1 MSNRFLNRE
10 DPTQFEEINENQII
24 VNILREEFPN
34 DAQLQ
39 KGKLSLVP
47 NEVPTPVALAS
58 RNKYSRV
65 LELDA
70 DLSASYAEYPINKLV
85 PSVNDEELDEI
96 LLDEFEFYLNPSDS
110 GFAPPAPDGLFLRS
124 IELDARQF
132 DYHDLYLKQG
142 PESIPEKVAAGRI
155 EDELI
160 NEMFCIW
167 YVERGIARPITNY
180 KTLEVMLVERGLTY
194 DSITEAQESDFTDF
208 DLRLDGRF
216 EGDVGVN
223 EIGEPNPSP
232 TLLDELTVRSVTDR
246 SYEWNAYIRFRS
258 GYKLG
263 TTTNGFKFYRDPG
276 DYIQL
281 RNLRLLT
288 PPSDE
293 DVKAV
298 RQNRKGLEWPRLSE
312 TQDVCPRLYRY
323 YLNDVEYIS
332 MNLIK
337 ADPEDFY
344 QDTCLLPPTDL
355 EVFRGQYEGKLIILK
370 WPTQGYVRS
379 IIEAGTSN
387 TQFDD
392 LIFDLR
398 FMIHGH
404 LKGVLSLRTLKDI
417 ARIQGI
423 NISAYEGGLE
433 DYPVNEL
440 TGQLLD
446 ANSVNDLDDEQF
458 EALSAQNGIIQVL
471 AQAGAIEVLGE
482 TRIDTGVRRV
492 WDDFSQIVQ
501 INRLDPDEY
510 EKYRRYESNNLD
522 MFGVEELEPFEPR
535 GALIYYPLERYEILQ
550 EQAIQQEFFDA
561 ALIQIKELF
570 PPVAAACQ
578 EFSNKLSGIQ
588 GGFLQQVK
596 TKFDYNSDLYK
607 IANAGGTWVLAK
619 RKNSG
624 DVKDKGSNGS
634 FFRLWEK
641 ESFISSAMKGSEEN
655 QVFWDNG
662 KPWCINTLNPGSNP
676 NTKDTNAKAT
686 ELIQYQYVKDGIQLI
701 SSGMVAAGTD
711 AQKGS
716 GAIHQPGDKKGS
728 LGNGNQRY
736 GRPERSGRRQ
746 REQMKDPQYLNLCI
760 AQYILEA
767 IIDPGGIGA
776 STLDDTSPDYSPP
789 ANVISG
795 QANQKLTDQAQEADT
810 FLAELTSQV
819 DELSEYIATIDGR
832 LIRATTVEEL
842 EDILNILTEAR
853 NYYASIDEDLFS
865 YLAALEA
872 YINNQYTMLGK
883 RIVKAINKVRKHVN
897 DKNGKYFIL
906 WPGANRT
913 TASKFYQGVDYDASI
928 PELED

>member
-34 DAQLQ
+34 DKQLEE
-39 KGKLSLVP
+39 GKLSLVP
-47 NEVPTPVALAS
+47 NVVPTPVDLAS

-96 LLDEFEFYLNPSDS
+96 LLDEFEFYTEPRPG
-110 GFAPPAPDGLFLRS
+110 GFAPPVPDGLFLRA
-124 IELDARQF
+124 IELDATPF
-132 DYHDLYLKQG
+132 DFHDLYLKQG
-142 PESIPEKVAAGRI
+142 PETMPDKVADGRI

-167 YVERGIARPITNY
+167 YVERGIARPIPNY

-194 DSITEAQESDFTDF
+194 DAITEAQESDFTEF

-216 EGDVGVN
+216 SADVAFFEN
-223 EIGEPNPSP
+223 GEPTPPP

-246 SYEWNAYIRFRS
+246 SYQWNSYIRYKS
-258 GYKLG
+258 GYQLG
-263 TTTNGFKFYRDPG
+263 STTNGYKFYRDPG

-281 RNLRLLT
+281 RALRVLE
-288 PPSDE
+288 PPSQT
-293 DVKAV
+293 DVDDI
-298 RQNRKGLEWPRLSE
+298 RNNRKGLEWPRLSE
-312 TQDVCPRLYRY
+312 NQDICPRLYRY
-323 YLNDVEYIS
+323 YINDVEYIS
-332 MNLIK
+332 MQLIK
-337 ADPEDFY
+337 SDPEDFY

-355 EVFRGQYEGKLIILK
+355 EIFRGEYEGKLIILK

-379 IIEAGTSN
+379 IIENGTSN

-398 FMIHGH
+398 FMMHGH

-417 ARIQGI
+417 ARINNI
-423 NISAYEGGLE
+423 DISAYEGGLE

-440 TGQLLD
+440 TGQLIN
-446 ANSVNDLDDEQF
+446 ANSIDELDDEQF

-501 INRLDPDEY
+501 IDRLDPLEY
-510 EKYRRYESNNLD
+510 ERYRRYESNNLD
-522 MFGVEELEPFEPR
+522 MFGVTELEPFEPR
-535 GALIYYPLERYEILQ
+535 GALVYYPLERYEILQ

-570 PPVAAACQ
+570 PPVAAKCQ
-578 EFSNKLSGIQ
+578 EFQNKLSGIQ
-588 GGFLQQVK
+588 GGFAAQVK
-596 TKFDYNSDLYK
+596 QKFNYDSDLYK
-607 IANAGGTWVLAK
+607 MTSSGEKWLLQK
-619 RKNSG
+619 RKNNG
-624 DVKDKGSNGS
+624 ETKNKGSNNG

-641 ESFISSAMKGSEEN
+641 ESFISAAMTKSQEN
-655 QVFWDNG
+655 DVFWDNG
-662 KPWCINTLNPGSNP
+662 SPWWANTLNPGSDP

-686 ELIQYQYVKDGIQLI
+686 ALMQYDENSNVIKLINSAMRD
-701 SSGMVAAGTD
+701 AGTK
-711 AQKGS
+711 AQKGT
-716 GAIHQPGDKKGS
+716 GPIHQPGDKKGS
-728 LGNGNQRY
+728 ISPNQRY

-746 REQMKDPQYLNLCI
+746 REQMKEPNYIKLCI

-767 IIDPGGIGA
+767 IIDPNGVGA
-776 STLDDTSPDYSPP
+776 STLNETNPAYTPPDN
-789 ANVISG
+789 AISG
-795 QANQKLTDQAQEADT
+795 INDYNLVEQAEEADT

-819 DELSEYIATIDGR
+819 GELSEYIATIDGR
-832 LIRATTVEEL
+832 LIRATTVQEL
-842 EDILNILTEAR
+842 ADILDVLTEAR
-853 NYYASIDEDLFS
+853 NYYDTIDQELFS
-865 YLAALEA
+865 YLAAIEE
-872 YINNQYTMLGK
+872 YINNQYIGLGK
-883 RIVKAINKVRKHVN
+883 RIIKGINKVRKHTN
-897 DKNGKYFIL
+897 DKNGKYFIQ
-906 WPGANRT
+906 WPSGART
-913 TASKFYQGVDYDASI
+913 IASQFDGGSDYDRYI
-928 PELED
+928 PEDE